1 MEVND
6 TRIKIILT
14 DEELQFPVIDELI
27 AKYKEWC
34 ILNKENGAS
43 RKTRAANRRPDALY
57 DEIMATKIPP
67 IRVDPDPVKICH
79 MESSVDSDADSS
91 STNRPTTR
99 SLRSRSRT
107 PTQTRTQPKRQ
118 AATPST
124 PRNQR
129 IRAHLRQPPS
139 GDPSAGGSSSVLT
152 AALNQQHPSVSVNK
166 IRQLLRADSAQKK
179 RNEEKERQERL
190 MLDRKAK
197 EERAEAQKKQLL
209 EERAVTAKMK
219 REQRLLHA
227 AEVRKAREE
236 AKLQQKLREQEAK
249 RLQALAATE
258 AENENV
264 DETIVPNRIEAA
276 TLKEA
281 GIDIEKNK
289 PDKTQEDESSD
300 ETLKKQQQ
308 QAQDK
313 FKNPDMNAT
322 FKKPADDV
330 NNIDISVHDETTEDQ
345 NDKAPLTA
353 SWARAPHIR
362 DALIKQ
368 FSKSDEERLKEV
380 KSIFPQ
386 VILPVDLPQI
396 FGSNK
401 AVHAKYLSR
410 TSSAVWT
417 PPNRYRKRSRVS

>member
-1 MEVND
+1 MDLTD
-6 TRIKIILT
+6 TKIKIILT
-14 DEELQFPVIDELI
+14 DEELQFPAVDELI

-34 ILNKENGAS
+34 ILSKENGAG

-57 DEIMATKIPP
+57 DEIMSTKIPP
-67 IRVDPDPVKICH
+67 IRINPDPVKICH
-79 MESSVDSDADSS
+79 TDPSVDSDADSS
-91 STNRPTTR
+91 SSTRPTTR

-129 IRAHLRQPPS
+129 IRAHMRQPPS
-139 GDPSAGGSSSVLT
+139 GDSNAPSVLT

-249 RLQALAATE
+249 KALAQTATDT
-258 AENENV
+258 ENEHG
-264 DETIVPNRIEAA
+264 DETVVANRIEAA

-281 GIDIEKNK
+281 GIDIEKLKPNK
-289 PDKTQEDESSD
+289 LQEDNSSGD
-300 ETLKKQQQ
+300 TDVKQQA
-308 QAQDK
+308 AQPK

-345 NDKAPLTA
+345 NDKAPVTA
-353 SWARAPHIR
+353 SWARAPYIR

-368 FSKSDEERLKEV
+368 FSKPDDDRLKEV
-380 KSIFPQ
+380 KSIFPP
-386 VILPVDLPQI
+386 VILPVDLPEI
-396 FGSNK
+396 FGSNR